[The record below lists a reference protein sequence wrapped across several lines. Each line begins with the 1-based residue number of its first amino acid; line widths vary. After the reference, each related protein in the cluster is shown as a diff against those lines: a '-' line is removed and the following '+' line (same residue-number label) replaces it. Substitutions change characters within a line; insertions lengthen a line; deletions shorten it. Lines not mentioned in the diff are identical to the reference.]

1 MKKTLIALAVAASAV
16 VSGSAMAWT
25 NGNFNGS
32 VDIGGS
38 VTVGDNF
45 AQKWA
50 WQTGTSLGAFDG
62 NAKKMTD
69 AGKIGRA
76 HV

>member
-62 NAKKMTD
+62 NAKEMTD
-69 AGKIGRA
+69 AGKK
-76 HV
+76 